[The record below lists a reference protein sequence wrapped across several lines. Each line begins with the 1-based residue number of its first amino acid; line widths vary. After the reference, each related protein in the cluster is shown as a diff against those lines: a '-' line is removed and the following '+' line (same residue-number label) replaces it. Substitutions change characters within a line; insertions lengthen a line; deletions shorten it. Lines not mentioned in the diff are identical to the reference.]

1 MKRICKLLLV
11 YHVSM
16 IFHKE
21 FLSPKKLFFVKFIRQ
36 LRMEI
41 EKKLLDFSLTIRNLM
56 EKSEIATKFAIESF
70 EYLDKSVNFHQE
82 NLRTIFSEIDLKMLR
97 EKNLKIA
104 SQELDTFLT
113 IVDTIEKDKFEIM
126 QGPRGLLSQYI
137 KNLEYIKQIENYTWI
152 KEQSTKFANK
162 RVEVCYAKFNSL
174 IRHSE
179 KILLDEFQN
188 LIKHYSNSEQALTF
202 IDFLI
207 SKEDP
212 IDDPRNEEVP
222 REETGLKNNTN
233 RVNCDEQTN
242 KQKLIEISE
251 DSFMPKETLTNLEI
265 ITWWFLQREQQ
276 YELYDEHL
284 QHCDINQK

>member
-1 MKRICKLLLV
+1 
-11 YHVSM
+11 
-16 IFHKE
+16 
-21 FLSPKKLFFVKFIRQ
+21 
-36 LRMEI
+36 MEI
-41 EKKLLDFSLTIRNLM
+41 DKKLLDFSLTIRNLM
-56 EKSEIATKFAIESF
+56 DKSENATKFAIESF

-207 SKEDP
+207 SKEF
-212 IDDPRNEEVP
+212 RY
-222 REETGLKNNTN
+222 K
-233 RVNCDEQTN
+233 
-242 KQKLIEISE
+242 SE
-251 DSFMPKETLTNLEI
+251 D
-265 ITWWFLQREQQ
+265 
-276 YELYDEHL
+276 
-284 QHCDINQK
+284 

>member
-1 MKRICKLLLV
+1 
-11 YHVSM
+11 
-16 IFHKE
+16 
-21 FLSPKKLFFVKFIRQ
+21 
-36 LRMEI
+36 
-41 EKKLLDFSLTIRNLM
+41 
-56 EKSEIATKFAIESF
+56 
-70 EYLDKSVNFHQE
+70 
-82 NLRTIFSEIDLKMLR
+82 MLR